1 MIIAVRGGTK
11 VSISMQ
17 KTAVTRNFFCVTAV
31 FFY

>member
-17 KTAVTRNFFCVTAV
+17 KTAVTRKFFASRL